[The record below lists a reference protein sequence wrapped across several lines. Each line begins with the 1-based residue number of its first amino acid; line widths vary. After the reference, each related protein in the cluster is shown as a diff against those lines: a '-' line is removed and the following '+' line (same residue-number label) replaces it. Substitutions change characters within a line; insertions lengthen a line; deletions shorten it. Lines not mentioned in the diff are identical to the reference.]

1 MSIHVYPTPPQ
12 DISVGSYT
20 SKGRLKVSSPE
31 VIFFN
36 TFQYGVETDVW
47 DTSTANGGASTFDAS
62 TSSIDM
68 SVTSTLNSESIRQ
81 THNVQR
87 YVPGRASEL
96 TFAIRLTTP
105 VSGIRR
111 RFGLFDGN
119 DGVYFEDNG
128 GDYACVLINSDGGTP
143 TITRIARADWNGDKL
158 DGGGVSGITA
168 NALAQQIVCFDYE
181 WYGAGQVI
189 ISFVING
196 EKRVIH
202 TFNTGNVLSVPWCK
216 TPFLPI
222 RCEIKNTTGVAG
234 THHMYQ
240 GSNSL
245 IIDGS
250 SIRIGTPQNALTP
263 LTGVTLTTANTFYP
277 VLSIRL
283 KSTTLNGVIL
293 PSLFQ
298 ASSLDNTSV
307 FYKVVRNAT
316 LNGTWVDQADTN
328 AFTQYNTTATGALS
342 GGIVLDSGYVGSGN
356 TAVINLNQTG
366 NYQIGRSGLGTV
378 SDTFT
383 IAIAAANAN
392 KAGIASLTWI
402 EQR

>member
-1 MSIHVYPTPPQ
+1 MITVYPKPPQ
-12 DISVGSYT
+12 DISVGDYT
-20 SKGRLKVSSPE
+20 SKGRLKVSNPE

-36 TFQYGVETDVW
+36 TFQYGIETDVW
-47 DTSTANGGASTFDAS
+47 DTSTANGGTAVFNSA

-68 SVTSTLNSESIRQ
+68 AVTSTLNSECIRQ
-81 THNVQR
+81 TLNVQR
-87 YVPGRASEL
+87 YIPGRTSEL
-96 TFAIRLTTP
+96 TFAVRLTTP
-105 VSGIRR
+105 VTGIRR
-111 RFGLFDGN
+111 RFGLFDGT

-128 GDYACVLINSDGGTP
+128 GDYACVLINSGTV
-143 TITRIARADWNGDKL
+143 TRVARASWNGDKL
-158 DGGGVSGITA
+158 DGAGVSGLTA
-168 NALAQQIVCFDYE
+168 NAEAQQIVCFDYE
-181 WYGAGQVI
+181 WYGAGQVV

-196 EKRVIH
+196 EKQVVH
-202 TFNTGNVLSVPWCK
+202 TFNTGNVLSTPWCK

-222 RCEIKNTTGVAG
+222 RCELKNTAGTAG
-234 THHMYQ
+234 THHLYQ

-245 IIDGS
+245 VIDGG
-250 SIRIGTPQNALTP
+250 SIRLGTPQNALTP
-263 LTGVTLTTANTFYP
+263 LAGVTLTTANTFYP

-283 KSTTLNGVIL
+283 KSTALGGVAL

-316 LNGTWVDQADTN
+316 LNGTWVDQEDTN
-328 AFTQYNTTATGALS
+328 AFTQYNVTATGALS

-356 TAVINLNQTG
+356 TAVINLNQAG
-366 NYQIGRSGLGTV
+366 NYQIGRSALGTV

-383 IAIAAANAN
+383 IAIAAVNAN
-392 KAGIASLTWI
+392 KAGIAALTWI

>member
-1 MSIHVYPTPPQ
+1 MSITSYPIPPIKA
-12 DISVGSYT
+12 DIGDYT
-20 SKGRLKVSSPE
+20 SKGRLKVSNPE

-36 TFQYGVETDVW
+36 TFQYGIETDVW
-47 DTSTANGGASTFDAS
+47 DSSTANGGTAVFDAA

-68 SVTSTLNSESIRQ
+68 AVTSTLNSECIRQ

-87 YVPGRASEL
+87 YIPGRSSEL
-96 TFAIRLTTP
+96 TFAVKLTTP

-111 RFGLFDGN
+111 RFGLFDGT
-119 DGVYFEDNG
+119 DGIYFEDNG
-128 GDYACVLINSDGGTP
+128 GDYACVIISGGSV
-143 TITRIARADWNGDKL
+143 TRVARASWNGDKL
-158 DGGGVSGITA
+158 DGAGASGITA
-168 NALAQQIVCFDYE
+168 DATAQQIVCLDYE
-181 WYGAGQVI
+181 WYGAGQVVF
-189 ISFVING
+189 SFVIGG

-202 TFNTGNVLSVPWCK
+202 TFNTGNVLALPWCK

-222 RCEIKNTTGVAG
+222 RLELKNTTGATG

-245 IIDGS
+245 VVEGN
-250 SIRIGTPQNALTP
+250 SIRLGTPQNALTP
-263 LTGVTLTTANTFYP
+263 LAGVTLTTANTFYP

-283 KSTTLNGVIL
+283 KSTALGGVVL

-307 FYKVVRNAT
+307 FYKIIRNAT
-316 LNGTWVDQADTN
+316 LNGTWVDQEDTN
-328 AFTQYNTTATGALS
+328 AFTQYNVTSTGAITD
-342 GGIVLDSGYVGSGN
+342 GIVLDSGYVGAGN
-356 TAVINLNQTG
+356 TAVINLNQSG
-366 NYQIGRSGLGTV
+366 NYQIGRSALGTV

-383 IAIAAANAN
+383 IAIAAVNAN

>member
-12 DISVGSYT
+12 DISVGEYT

-47 DTSTANGGASTFDAS
+47 DTSTANGGTSVFEPS

-68 SVTSTLNSESIRQ
+68 AVTSTLNSECIRQ

-87 YVPGRASEL
+87 YIPGRASEL
-96 TFAIRLTTP
+96 TFAVRLTMP

-128 GDYACVLINSDGGTP
+128 GDYACVLINSDGSTP

-196 EKRVIH
+196 EKHTVH

-222 RCEIKNTTGVAG
+222 RCEIKNTTGASG

-245 IIDGS
+245 VTDGS
-250 SIRIGTPQNALTP
+250 SLRLGTPQNALAP

-283 KSTTLNGVIL
+283 KSTTLGGVAL
-293 PSLFQ
+293 PSAFQ

-307 FYKVVRNAT
+307 FYKILRNTT

-328 AFTQYNTTATGALS
+328 AFTQYNTTATGAITN
-342 GGIVLDSGYVGSGN
+342 GVVLDSGYVGSGN
-356 TAVINLNQTG
+356 TAVINLNQAG
-366 NYQIGRSGLGTV
+366 NYQIGRSALGTV

-383 IAIAAANAN
+383 IAIAAVNAN
-392 KAGIASLTWI
+392 KSGIASLTWI